1 MFIFVKAVKNMS
13 SFDRMKKRVEYL
25 GYEVADDRNVTG
37 KYKSF
42 KSALKSS
49 YQAEDIILDKDT
61 PNERQWR
68 CLINPS
74 RLTENFDKKVI
85 SIDFESGVKEGTVFW
100 WERTNKYWMINLQQH
115 TEEAYFRGTIT
126 RADYELDVEGKKYMA
141 IVKGPEETNEED
153 KIKHQIAWNN
163 LNYTLALQVE
173 KNSQTVRY
181 FSRHQIVK
189 IKLTYPDVDTGE
201 IIEEIHNW
209 KVVATNKYS
218 SDFLIDVY
226 LDEWYDNELED
237 AAISPE
243 PPEPDTSLPYI
254 EGPRT
259 VNGYDSNLVYSIVG
273 LTNGTWSV
281 NSNKVKINKMD
292 KLSCELEILTGK
304 PIDFILKYSVEG
316 GIIAEQKII
325 VQSL

>member
-1 MFIFVKAVKNMS
+1 MS

-42 KSALKSS
+42 KSVLKDS
-49 YQAEDIILDKDT
+49 YQAEDIIIDKDT

-100 WERTNKYWMINLQQH
+100 WGRTNKYWMINLQQH

-141 IVKGPEETNEED
+141 IVKGPEETGEED

-209 KVVATNKYS
+209 KVVATDKYS

-237 AAISPE
+237 AAIPPE

-304 PIDFILKYSVEG
+304 PIDFILKYNAEG